1 MMKSVAKVFLHKFLL
16 LWITGIAALALG
28 WSIFMITVTMA
39 ALPMMIMSFAWI
51 ALFTYANLRTPKK
64 GDRYEE

>member
-1 MMKSVAKVFLHKFLL
+1 MKNIINRFIRNYML
-16 LWITGIAALALG
+16 LWITGIAALVLG
-28 WSIFMITVTMA
+28 WSIFMITVTVT
-39 ALPMMIMSFAWI
+39 ALPSMIISFTWI